1 MQPMNRKQ
9 RRANFAEIRDART
22 LRQTQK
28 HMARPSRQNMLT
40 DGMLK
45 VSDFWARLGL
55 QAA

>member
-9 RRANFAEIRDART
+9 RRADYAEMRDART
-22 LRQTQK
+22 LRPTQK

-40 DGMLK
+40 AGMLK

-55 QAA
+55 QVV